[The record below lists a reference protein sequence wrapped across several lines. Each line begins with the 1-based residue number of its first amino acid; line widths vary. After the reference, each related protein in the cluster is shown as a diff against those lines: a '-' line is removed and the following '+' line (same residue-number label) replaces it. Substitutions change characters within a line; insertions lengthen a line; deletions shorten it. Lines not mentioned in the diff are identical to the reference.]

1 VARGPWGRPAVA
13 LCVVAAAAVLA
24 ACQGGGQATRDTATT
39 AAPAP
44 GGADTSAPTTQ
55 ASRAQ
60 GGAATGYTAPLD
72 RSVRHPSG
80 LSLKLTAIAVAED
93 SVSLEVVI
101 TNGAKLDLSLN
112 NADDLV
118 LVDDQGARY
127 TVAPPG
133 DNRAVT
139 VRRGTTLRGR
149 LVFIGQLDPDATSL
163 TLVANATSQG
173 DPKYSTHP
181 KIEVPG
187 IPLRR

>member
-1 VARGPWGRPAVA
+1 MAWVRQGRHAVA
-13 LCVVAAAAVLA
+13 LCAVAVAALLA
-24 ACQGGGQATRDTATT
+24 ACQGGEQDAAAPVTT

-44 GGADTSAPTTQ
+44 GGADAPTTS

>member
-1 VARGPWGRPAVA
+1 VVRVRWRRHAVVFCAVVVAVA
-13 LCVVAAAAVLA
+13 GT
-24 ACQGGGQATRDTATT
+24 ACQGGERASPPPATT
-39 AAPAP
+39 APPAP
-44 GGADTSAPTTQ
+44 GGADTSAPAPST
-55 ASRAQ
+55 R
-60 GGAATGYTAPLD
+60 ATGFTAPLD
-72 RSVRHPSG
+72 RAVRHSSG
-80 LSLKLTAIAVAED
+80 LSMKLTAIAVAED
-93 SVSLEVVI
+93 SISLEVVV

-118 LVDDQGARY
+118 LVDDKGARY
-127 TVAPPG
+127 TVSPPG

-149 LVFIGQLDPDATSL
+149 LVFIGQLDPDASSL
-163 TLVANATSQG
+163 TLVANSTSQG

>member
-1 VARGPWGRPAVA
+1 VVRVRWRRHAVVFCAVVVAVA
-13 LCVVAAAAVLA
+13 GT
-24 ACQGGGQATRDTATT
+24 ACQGGERASPPPATT
-39 AAPAP
+39 APPAP
-44 GGADTSAPTTQ
+44 GDTSAPAPST
-55 ASRAQ
+55 R
-60 GGAATGYTAPLD
+60 ATGFTAPLD
-72 RSVRHPSG
+72 RAVRHSSG
-80 LSLKLTAIAVAED
+80 LSMKLTAIAVAED
-93 SVSLEVVI
+93 SISLEVVV

-118 LVDDQGARY
+118 LVDDKGARY
-127 TVAPPG
+127 TVSPPG

-149 LVFIGQLDPDATSL
+149 LVFIGQLDPDASSL
-163 TLVANATSQG
+163 TLVANSTSQG